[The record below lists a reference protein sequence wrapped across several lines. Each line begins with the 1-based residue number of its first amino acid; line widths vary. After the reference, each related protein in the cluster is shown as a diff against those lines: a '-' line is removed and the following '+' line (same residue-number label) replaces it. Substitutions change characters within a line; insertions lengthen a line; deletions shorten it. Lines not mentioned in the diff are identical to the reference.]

1 MELNDKLNELLGK
14 IRPTDAQRKNL
25 QDAHIRLR
33 DRLMADEQLKPL
45 IVDTFLQGS
54 YRRHTAIRPDGD
66 RSDVDIV
73 VVTRLAREDFPNPER
88 AMDIL
93 IPFLNEY
100 YPGKWKKKGRAI
112 GIELSKVKMDVVI
125 ASAPSQVEEDALLQV
140 LRQEWNEGGYWGDGN
155 EWKTEPLWIP
165 DREARNWQRTHPRE
179 QIRWTQEKNGL
190 TNGHYV
196 NVVKLVKWW
205 WKTNHPEQ
213 DHPRSYPLEHIVG
226 ECCPDG
232 VTSLAEAFTLT
243 MEEFARRYKGYAD
256 LGQVPNLWDR
266 GVPEQNVIKRLTPQD
281 FGSFHSKVGNA
292 ASIARKALSSQDPG
306 ESASLWRSIFGSLL
320 AVSATNRGFTPQ
332 EAPGLIKGRRFA

>member
-14 IRPTDAQRKNL
+14 IRPTEAQRKNL

-33 DRLMADEQLKPL
+33 ERLMAEVQLKPL

-54 YRRHTAIRPDGD
+54 YRRHTAIRPDGEK
-66 RSDVDIV
+66 SDVDIV
-73 VVTRLAREDFPNPER
+73 VVTRLAREDFPNPDR

-140 LRQEWNEGGYWGDGN
+140 LQREWSEGGYWGDGT
-155 EWKTEPLWIP
+155 EWRTEPLWIP

-179 QIRWTQEKNGL
+179 QIRWTQEKNGR
-190 TNGHYV
+190 TNGHYI

-243 MEEFARRYKGYAD
+243 MEEFVRRYKRYAD
-256 LGQVPNLWDR
+256 LGLVPNLPDR
-266 GVPEQNVIKRLTPQD
+266 GVPEQNVVKRVTPQD

-292 ASIARKALSSQDPG
+292 ASLARKALNSRDPG

-320 AVSATNRGFTPQ
+320 VVSATNRGFTPQ
-332 EAPGLIKGRRFA
+332 EAPGQIKGRRFA

>member
-1 MELNDKLNELLGK
+1 MELNEKLNELLGK
-14 IRPTDAQRKNL
+14 IRPTEAQRKNL

-33 DRLMADEQLKPL
+33 ERLMADEQLKPL

-54 YRRHTAIRPDGD
+54 YRRHTAIRPDGEK
-66 RSDVDIV
+66 SDVDIV

-112 GIELSKVKMDVVI
+112 GIELSKVKMDVVV

-140 LRQEWNEGGYWGDGN
+140 LQQEWSEGGYWRDGT
-155 EWKTEPLWIP
+155 EWRTEPLWIP

-179 QIRWTQEKNGL
+179 QIRWTQEKNSR

-243 MEEFARRYKGYAD
+243 TEEFIRRYKGYAD
-256 LGQVPNLWDR
+256 LGLVPNLPDR
-266 GVPEQNVIKRLTPQD
+266 GVPEQNVVKRVTPQD
-281 FGSFHSKVGNA
+281 FGLFHSKVGSA
-292 ASIARKALSSQDPG
+292 ATLARKALNSRDPG

-320 AVSATNRGFTPQ
+320 VISATNRGFTPQ
-332 EAPGLIKGRRFA
+332 EAPGQIKGRRFA

>member
-33 DRLMADEQLKPL
+33 ERLMADEQLKPL

-54 YRRHTAIRPDGD
+54 YRRHTATRPDGEK
-66 RSDVDIV
+66 SDVDIV

-88 AMDIL
+88 AMDLL

-100 YPGKWKKKGRAI
+100 YPEKWGKKGRAI

-125 ASAPSQVEEDALLQV
+125 ASAPSQVEENALLQV
-140 LRQEWNEGGYWGDGN
+140 LRQEWSEGGYWGDGT

-165 DREARNWQRTHPRE
+165 DREARIWQRTHPRE
-179 QIRWTQEKNGL
+179 QIRWTQEKNGR

-196 NVVKLVKWW
+196 NIVKLVKWW

-243 MEEFARRYKGYAD
+243 MEEFTRRYKGYPD
-256 LGQVPNLWDR
+256 SGTVPNLPDR
-266 GVPEQNVIKRLTPQD
+266 GVPEQNVVKRITPGD
-281 FGSFHSKVGNA
+281 FRSFHSKVGNA
-292 ASIARKALSSQDPG
+292 ASQARKALNSRDPG
-306 ESASLWRSIFGSLL
+306 ESAGLWRGIFGSLL
-320 AVSATNRGFTPQ
+320 PVSATNRGFTPQ